1 MWSLCHHVVS
11 FIVIQRD
18 LIEWIVIFA
27 IIPATLAAT
36 NLPLVLD
43 TETSTCF
50 LSFQSAHGQEFE
62 LSISERWEIIHPKA
76 WVSLQ
81 RMWSN
86 SAFYNRCSELSPEI
100 MSGGLVAAATL
111 AASPCV
117 DMSRCSI
124 SSSHSRGRSVCVLFL
139 SIWYTSSTH
148 SISSYPL
155 YPLVE
160 TMEQVTMVR
169 VIRVSGECPIVPSAS
184 SDQWSHSILSQNSLG
199 SSRINFNDS
208 LSSSTLP
215 RRIVPFKVLK
225 NNWTIISG
233 SNSSWSWPRDCK
245 WSCSI
250 PWSPV

>member
-1 MWSLCHHVVS
+1 M
-11 FIVIQRD
+11 IQR
-18 LIEWIVIFA
+18 
-27 IIPATLAAT
+27 
-36 NLPLVLD
+36 LVQVFMFP
-43 TETSTCF
+43 F
-50 LSFQSAHGQEFE
+50 LSKCSRTGIWIEYVRTLRNH
-62 LSISERWEIIHPKA
+62 SSKS
-76 WVSLQ
+76 VSLTSK
-81 RMWSN
+81 MWSN
-86 SAFYNRCSELSPEI
+86 SAFYNRCSELSPQI

-184 SDQWSHSILSQNSLG
+184 FDQWSHSIFSQNSLG

-208 LSSSTLP
+208 LSSSTLT